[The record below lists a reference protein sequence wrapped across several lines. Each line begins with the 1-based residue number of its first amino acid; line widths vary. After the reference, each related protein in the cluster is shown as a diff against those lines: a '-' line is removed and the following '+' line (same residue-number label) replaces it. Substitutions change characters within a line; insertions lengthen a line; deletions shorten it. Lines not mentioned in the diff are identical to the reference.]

1 MMSHYRKI
9 FGMAAIV
16 LASCSSGANAQYLT
30 INGTIVDD
38 FSGIDEIRYAAFS
51 ANRTF
56 DKYKS
61 PTEKI
66 EKDFLFINEDT
77 VFFHQRYIYRTGLG
91 IWKFPEK
98 KELIMAYDIKVVSEF
113 YWFGL
118 ERSGL
123 VKRLD
128 IIDRSLFRDDMAKNY
143 DYIIS
148 MRSSSNG
155 KWDKKSANARKT
167 EYFVKSVK
175 TGDEIKIAE
184 TTGSPLLYGL
194 EDMAVKLSNFNKL
207 PSMSAP

>member
-1 MMSHYRKI
+1 
-9 FGMAAIV
+9 MAAIV
-16 LASCSSGANAQYLT
+16 LAICSSGANAQYLT

-38 FSGIDEIRYAAFS
+38 FSGIDEIRYTAFS
-51 ANRTF
+51 KNRTF
-56 DKYKS
+56 DNYKS
-61 PTEKI
+61 PTQKI
-66 EKDFLFINEDT
+66 EKDFLFINEDA

-148 MRSSSNG
+148 MRSSTNG
-155 KWDKKSANARKT
+155 KWDKKSANGRKT

-207 PSMSAP
+207 SSMSAP